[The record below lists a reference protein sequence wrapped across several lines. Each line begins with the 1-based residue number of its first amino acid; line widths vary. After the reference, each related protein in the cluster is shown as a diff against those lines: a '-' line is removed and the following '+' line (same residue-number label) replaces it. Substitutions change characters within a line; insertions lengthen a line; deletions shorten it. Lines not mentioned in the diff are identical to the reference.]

1 MHWKT
6 CNHAVYADPK
16 TGVLSEN
23 DPSVP
28 SALSVLP
35 NVIEKSE
42 RVAIVHGLA
51 VCLCRNTLPR
61 GLPLITVLAFTGF
74 HASA

>member
-51 VCLCRNTLPR
+51 VRCDTLPR
-61 GLPLITVLAFTGF
+61 ALFLTRDLAVIGL

>member
-6 CNHAVYADPK
+6 CNHAVYANPK
-16 TGVLSEN
+16 TGALSED

-42 RVAIVHGLA
+42 RVVIVHGLA
-51 VCLCRNTLPR
+51 VRHGSLLWSKGVSFPDN
-61 GLPLITVLAFTGF
+61 GLRRTSSF
-74 HASA
+74 